1 MGRYRDPGRV
11 RPVEPNG
18 QTAQPETQDPRMRES
33 VPAAPRRH
41 DTDHVVDRRD
51 SARWGPIWAGLI
63 TALTTFLLLELL
75 ATGLGLQDVGADND
89 GDGLVSGIIGLIA
102 FFTGGWVA
110 GITSAVRGAGTGL
123 LNGLLVWALG
133 TVLIL
138 VLSALGLGQIFG
150 ALDNLV
156 GQLGLVQGGVFLLPS
171 ANVDPEQVVQAIRDA
186 ALGTFLG
193 LLLSAV
199 ASALGGWLGGKRP
212 DPIGYMVDD

>member
-1 MGRYRDPGRV
+1 MGRDRDPGRV

-18 QTAQPETQDPRMRES
+18 QTAQPETHDPRTRES
-33 VPAAPRRH
+33 IPATPRRH
-41 DTDHVVDRRD
+41 DADHVVDRRD

-123 LNGLLVWALG
+123 LNGLLVWGLG

-150 ALDNLV
+150 ALGNLV
-156 GQLGLVQGGVFLLPS
+156 GQLGLVQGGMFLVPS
-171 ANVDPEQVVQAIRDA
+171 ANVDPEQVAQAIRDA
-186 ALGTFLG
+186 ALGTFFG
-193 LLLSAV
+193 LLFSAL